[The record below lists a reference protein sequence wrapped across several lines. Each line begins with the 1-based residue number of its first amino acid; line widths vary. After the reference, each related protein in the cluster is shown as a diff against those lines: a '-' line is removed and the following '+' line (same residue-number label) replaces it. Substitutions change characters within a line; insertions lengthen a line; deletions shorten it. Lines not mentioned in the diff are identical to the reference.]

1 MDRHYRI
8 ASLIPL
14 ATFGFALTFSA
25 NAAPPKSDYNP
36 PVAKASDEAEKAMAR
51 FKYDKALRVSV
62 WAAEPLLAN
71 PVAFSFDEKGRC
83 FVAET
88 FRLHHGVTDTRGHM
102 HWLDDDMACR
112 TVADRVAMYKQH
124 AKEKFTQ
131 TYEKDRDRIRL
142 LEDTT
147 GAGKADKATVF
158 RDDFGR
164 AEDGLGAGV
173 LARHGSVY
181 YTCIPD
187 LYLLKDTTGTGTADV
202 KQSLA
207 SGFGVHVNFIGHDLH
222 GLRMGPDGRLYFS
235 IGDRGINVTTKEGKH
250 LFYPDTGAVLRC
262 DPDGSSLEV
271 VHFGLRNPQELAFDD
286 WGNLFT
292 VDNNS
297 DSGDQ
302 ARWVYITEGGDSGW
316 RTGYQYGS
324 AMGNRGPWN
333 AEKLWHTPHEGQP
346 AYIVP
351 PLKHFTAGPSGF
363 CYYPGVGLSQR
374 YDRHFFV
381 VDFRGSAG
389 SSGIW
394 SFAAWP
400 KGASF
405 EMVDEHQ
412 FLWGVLATDCDFGPD
427 GCFYLSDW
435 VEGWN
440 TTGKGRIYKVTDP
453 EAQKVFVVPGAKKLL
468 AEGFD
473 QRPLAELDGLLQY
486 PHQQVRLEAQ
496 WALVARAKPGQPR
509 AEIIRI
515 FAKELSDSQAQ
526 FARLHSLWGLTM
538 IRPAEPAAVE
548 ALVRALKTE
557 DPEVRA
563 QAARALGDLLS
574 GPLAPGIS
582 PEQAVGV
589 LRELLPLLGDPQPRV
604 RYLAAMGLQKLGHL
618 AGANKQAAGEALA
631 AARKLIRE
639 NADQDPYLRHAGVMV
654 LAAFGPEA
662 VALTGQPLLEAT
674 PSERLATVL
683 AYRRQA
689 GRRNVTAALARFL
702 LDSDPKV
709 VAEAARA
716 IHDENIAEALP
727 QLAGLT
733 EKLDLSD
740 PVLYRALNAH
750 FRLGHKENVAALAE
764 FAAREGAPEALRV
777 LALKMLGDWA
787 KPPRRDYVTGLT
799 QNLPPRTA
807 EEAAAVLRGVLAK
820 VFVAP
825 TKVRQE
831 AATVAGKLGVAES
844 APFLLTL
851 LHDTKQP
858 ADARIEALR
867 ALEAIKSDHLSEA
880 IQAAISSSDSKL
892 RHAGRTILL
901 RVNPDELLK
910 QLAGVLD
917 KGDVRERQGAFALLA
932 AMKSPAADQV
942 LSQWLSKLLNGQ
954 APPEIM
960 LDLLEAAKE
969 RAKAS
974 NDPARLGAKLRQYEV
989 TRPKNDDLAA
999 FRESLAGGDADNGRH
1014 IFLTHAAASCQRCHK
1029 LDGEGGE
1036 VGPPLD
1042 GIGAKQ
1048 KRDYLLESLV
1058 LPNKQIAKGYDSIIV
1073 TLLDG
1078 KSVSGVLRGEDAK
1091 QLTLITPEGHSI
1103 QVVKDDIDTRRPTKS
1118 AMPDDLTQKLSKS
1131 EIRDLVEFLV
1141 SLKEE
1146 PKKKP

>member
-8 ASLIPL
+8 ASLLLLTIFGIAL
-14 ATFGFALTFSA
+14 AFSA
-25 NAAPPKSDYNP
+25 NAQPPKSDYKP

-51 FKYDKALRVSV
+51 FKYDKSLRVSL

-102 HWLDDDMACR
+102 YWLDDDMACR
-112 TVADRVAMYKQH
+112 SVAERVAMYKQH
-124 AKEKFTQ
+124 AKEKFSQ
-131 TYEKDRDRIRL
+131 IYEKDRDRIRL

-147 GAGKADKATVF
+147 GAGKADKSTVI

-173 LARHGSVY
+173 LARHGNVY

-262 DPDGSSLEV
+262 DPDGANLEV
-271 VHFGLRNPQELAFDD
+271 VHIGLRNPQELAFDD
-286 WGNLFT
+286 FGDLFT

-333 AEKLWHTPHEGQP
+333 AEKLWHMPHEGQP

-363 CYYPGVGLSQR
+363 CYYPGVGLSSR
-374 YDRHFFV
+374 YDRHFFI

-394 SFAAWP
+394 SFAARA

-405 EMVDEHQ
+405 EMFDDHQ
-412 FLWGVLATDCDFGPD
+412 FLWGVLATDCDFAPD
-427 GCFYLSDW
+427 GNLYLSDW

-453 EAQKVFVVPGAKKLL
+453 EAQKNWGVAAARKLL

-473 QRPLAELDGLLQY
+473 QRPSLELLGLMQN

-496 WALVARAKPGQPR
+496 WALVARAKPGPAR
-509 AEIIRI
+509 AEIVAA
-515 FAKELSDSQAQ
+515 FVKEVRDSQAE
-526 FARLHSLWGLTM
+526 FARLHSIWGLSM
-538 IRPAEPAAVE
+538 IRPAEPAAIE
-548 ALVRALKTE
+548 GLVRVLKAD
-557 DPEVRA
+557 DPEVRGH
-563 QAARALGDLLS
+563 AARALGELLS
-574 GPLAPGIS
+574 GPLGTGIS
-582 PEQAVGV
+582 PEQAVAV
-589 LRELLPLLGDPQPRV
+589 LRELVPLLADPQPRV

-618 AGANKQAAGEALA
+618 TGVNKEAAGEVLA
-631 AARKLIRE
+631 GARKMIRE
-639 NADQDPYLRHAGVMV
+639 NADQDAYLRHAGVMI

-662 VALTGQPLLEAT
+662 VALTGQPLADAT

-689 GRRNVTAALARFL
+689 AHRNVAAALAKYL
-702 LDSDPKV
+702 TDPDAKV
-709 VAEAARA
+709 AAEAARA
-716 IHDENIAEALP
+716 IHDENVTEALP
-727 QLAGLT
+727 QLAVLAA
-733 EKLDLSD
+733 KPDLPE
-740 PVLYRALNAH
+740 PVLYRALNSH
-750 FRLGHKENVAALAE
+750 FRLGQKDDFTALAE
-764 FAAREGAPEALRV
+764 FAARESAPEALRV

-799 QNLPPRTA
+799 QDIAPRPA

-820 VFVAP
+820 VFVGPA
-825 TKVRQE
+825 KVRQE
-831 AATVAGKLGVAES
+831 AATVVGKLGIVES
-844 APFLLTL
+844 APFLFTL
-851 LHDTKQP
+851 LHDAKQS

-892 RHAGRTILL
+892 RHAGRTVLL

-910 QLAGVLD
+910 QLAAVLD

-942 LSQWLSKLLNGQ
+942 LSQWVSKLLGGQ

-969 RAKAS
+969 RSKVT
-974 NDPARLGAKLRQYEV
+974 NDPARLNAKLRQYEIN
-989 TRPKNDDLAA
+989 RPKSDDLAA
-999 FRESLAGGDADNGRH
+999 FREALAGGDAENGRR
-1014 IFLTHAAASCQRCHK
+1014 IFLTHAAAACQRCHK

-1036 VGPPLD
+1036 VGPAVN

-1058 LPNKQIAKGYDSIIV
+1058 LPNKQIAKGYDSVLV

-1078 KSVSGVLRGEDAK
+1078 KAVSGVLRAEDAK
-1091 QLTLITPEGHSI
+1091 QLTLITAEGQTI
-1103 QVVKDDIDTRRPTKS
+1103 QIAKGDIDTRRPTKS
-1118 AMPDDLTQKLSKS
+1118 AMPDDLAQKLSKS
-1131 EIRDLVEFLV
+1131 EIRDLVEFLAG
-1141 SLKEE
+1141 LKEE
-1146 PKKKP
+1146 PKK